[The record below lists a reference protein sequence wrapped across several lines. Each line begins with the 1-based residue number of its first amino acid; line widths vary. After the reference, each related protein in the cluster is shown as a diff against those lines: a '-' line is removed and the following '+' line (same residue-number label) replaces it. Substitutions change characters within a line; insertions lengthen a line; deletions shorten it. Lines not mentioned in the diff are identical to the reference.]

1 MIEEYLKRKGIK
13 LNRKG
18 QRWADNLEGLLLL
31 GLILLA
37 GGVVGS
43 IESGKWFG

>member
-1 MIEEYLKRKGIK
+1 MIEAYLNRKGIK

-18 QRWADNLEGLLLL
+18 QRWADNAEGILLL

-37 GGVVGS
+37 FGVVGS
-43 IESGKWFG
+43 IESGKWF